1 MSEVPT
7 DSLSIPTADL
17 TIPTT
22 GGIEGDTFELE
33 RYGLSSEDYP
43 ELAGKSE
50 IEVIQFIQ
58 QTLGA
63 SPPVSDPAPL
73 PEPEPEKSSGFGAAF
88 DYGSDNLQAML
99 GAGIKVLGQGTG
111 IETLEEY
118 GQDLQ
123 DKNEKEAEESL
134 KKYDRIELKDAS
146 PGDNLTTFVI
156 QTLGE
161 TLPSLGMAI
170 GAGVAGATA
179 AALTPVAALTGTVG
193 AGIGAFLPSAL
204 TITGE
209 AQITAEQLSEDE
221 DFESPGTMLL
231 AGAAG
236 GAIDTIALAIPAAKL
251 LPLDIP
257 TNALTKFFVS
267 KGVAPEVAEGAV
279 KKGRQALK
287 DADNNPDLA
296 TQNLV
301 LEGRDSLKKIADSK
315 PIKGR
320 NLLARTGIGGGK
332 QSLIEGGTEALQQA
346 ITTFAA
352 ETATGE
358 EADDYAY
365 NLLDAAVR
373 GGIAGVGPGA
383 LAGGLTGRSK
393 AAAAVAQEKQEKLQ
407 EALVID
413 EVNSSPDFDEETS
426 GVVSMEERTIGEDTF
441 VEIIEQDAEDR
452 VRTQRINLN
461 DIVDLEPTE
470 AEIVAQQQG
479 LEEVEKE
486 KENKGTPSEGDALA
500 GMGVRDRE
508 GNQFAPEPLLEN
520 QDTEGVVA
528 SDLDREVTDLKSEIA
543 ILKRMRELRAR
554 TTDPTETRQ
563 EEDIQKDTEI
573 TELIEQREAKLAQ
586 YKKFLDSNNNRIKY
600 KDVYNKIIEKNKEL
614 EDALNKAPELDF
626 TDISSVDVTLEQLEN
641 AALDGTQP
649 SMEEVETALEL
660 VGETFN
666 PESDTSFSIIE
677 KLKTGRDRL
686 VGKPGFEEGMSINNA
701 DRLQEVFLKSF
712 PKLMDTVD
720 TTPPQN
726 PRAKAF
732 VSQEVQEGTKNL
744 AEVASEA
751 ESSRGKKIN
760 LKNIIE
766 KSRNDAEGLATKL
779 TLWSRFMA
787 SSYQQA
793 TKYPALR
800 PLVRVME
807 QYNVIWR
814 SIMNSAFMG
823 RSLVNALDAENKAR
837 YREVTELKNT
847 VNQDLSISGLD
858 GNKRLVLNLTD
869 PTIGVDPLVQL
880 YGERNPNTGERT
892 GEYTRLVPNPN
903 YDPMQEYDTGESSP
917 MMNITVPALFKY
929 KDIYGYTTLS
939 EAEYRA
945 KYPDNQL
952 VIENDPN
959 ATPEQNERTQ
969 RLITAMEQEQNTI
982 RTLYDQAITAVITRG
997 LGLLEPS
1004 IKSQVESAEASIEQ
1018 ELKSAGE
1025 PALTEGELV
1034 VRAMERVAEEQERL
1048 AQTSGT
1054 ADTSQNA
1061 RNAEQLREQMEV
1073 IGNLQDARRLG
1084 YFPRSR
1090 NGDVIVRII
1099 RTTFDAEGNKVEE
1112 VIHREDHVAPLYHR
1126 NDAARRRAVMEKQGK
1141 DLKRR
1146 IRETD
1151 GFDPSTDKVE
1161 VLTRGDDQD
1170 VVRASEIDNFFIL
1183 EAVMMSE
1190 LDHSKNLTEDEKKR
1204 SKKVFTEI
1212 AKRVRKERATRGFQR
1227 HLQHRRNIPGAI
1239 TPVNEKSYHN
1249 NSWAQYVSTLGRFV
1263 ARQRTDEAANEI
1275 IANLPKD
1282 DNIKKQGIKLW
1293 ENTKSPQGMASAIK
1307 SVAFLGFLAGN
1318 LSSSLLN
1325 LTQNFVTAS
1334 ILYGA
1339 YGKLLNLKTAKSAA
1353 AASVLTT
1360 KYLMGRDI
1368 GFQAK
1373 DRESIAAD
1381 LFRLKAASSLE
1392 EGRKQFD
1399 MLLELQERGI
1409 IGKINTEAMSS
1420 NADITSSQMVQ
1431 KLFGSVPGR
1440 IEERLSDKTYQ
1451 GITKAAGVSKR
1462 TIDFIYAFSELGNR
1476 INAALATYNAVENF
1490 GLEGVTDPRTGK
1502 TSGGLVGFAKGTT
1515 FEGQINDVN
1524 DAASFVINQSQFN
1537 LDAFNRPQIAFLGN
1551 GLGAITLQFL
1561 PFVTMMIEV
1570 YANAIGKYGGS
1581 TFNPIKFA
1589 KSLGKEGSID
1599 PRNMSPQG
1607 KRALVFML
1615 VPQLM
1620 MGGLFGLPFVDDLKE
1635 VYKLVARMLNLQD
1648 SDVELMF
1655 YEAITSVGG
1664 PEAYQ
1669 TAQFFGRGAFKT
1681 YLGYDISQRVSLSP
1695 LKGSILPL
1703 FTDEKSMAELI
1714 GGPASAYIG
1723 QSVVGSYQ
1731 AFQRGDYG
1739 MAMLKLIPFA
1749 GLQNGLKALDA
1760 SEVGVQTG
1768 AGRIIGD
1775 GLTNQDLLLMSLGF
1789 AARPVYEDRD
1799 KMYRE
1804 RYYSF
1809 KNSGVRKSYV
1819 NRIVRLMS
1827 QIDRTEGAEEKKEL
1841 FEEIQKLYKE
1851 VYEHDLTA
1859 DLEDKIDPNY
1869 TIANNANKRY
1879 SDDKLGR
1886 QSGIPASSAET
1897 ARIQQEL
1904 LGGGYR

>member
-17 TIPTT
+17 TIPTA

-134 KKYDRIELKDAS
+134 KKYDRVELEDVS
-146 PGDNLTTFVI
+146 FGDNLTTFVV

-179 AALTPVAALTGTVG
+179 FALTPVAALTGTVG

-332 QSLIEGGTEALQQA
+332 QSLIEGGTEAFQQA

-393 AAAAVAQEKQEKLQ
+393 AAAAIAQEKQEKLQ

-413 EVNSSPDFDEETS
+413 EANSSPDFDEETS

-528 SDLDREVTDLKSEIA
+528 SDLDREITDLKSEIA
-543 ILKRMRELRAR
+543 VLKRMRQLRAR

-563 EEDIQKDTEI
+563 EEDIEKDTEI

-600 KDVYNKIIEKNKEL
+600 KDAYKSITGKNRKL
-614 EDALNKAPELDF
+614 ENDLNKAPGLDF
-626 TDISSVDVTLEQLEN
+626 TDISSVDVTIEQLEN
-641 AALDGTQP
+641 ADIGEAP
-649 SMEEVETALEL
+649 SIEAVEAALEL
-660 VGETFN
+660 VGENLEPTDDR
-666 PESDTSFSIIE
+666 PSIIK
-677 KLKTGRDRL
+677 KLKDGRELFKKSLQMR
-686 VGKPGFEEGMSINNA
+686 PSFEEALTINNA
-701 DRLQEVFLKSF
+701 DRLQEVFKGRL

-726 PRAKAF
+726 PRAKAPT
-732 VSQEVQEGTKNL
+732 SPEVKEGTESL

-751 ESSRGKKIN
+751 ESSRGKKVN

-814 SIMNSAFMG
+814 SI
-823 RSLVNALDAENKAR
+823 
-837 YREVTELKNT
+837 
-847 VNQDLSISGLD
+847 IS
-858 GNKRLVLNLTD
+858 R
-869 PTIGVDPLVQL
+869 
-880 YGERNPNTGERT
+880 
-892 GEYTRLVPNPN
+892 
-903 YDPMQEYDTGESSP
+903 
-917 MMNITVPALFKY
+917 
-929 KDIYGYTTLS
+929 
-939 EAEYRA
+939 
-945 KYPDNQL
+945 
-952 VIENDPN
+952 
-959 ATPEQNERTQ
+959 
-969 RLITAMEQEQNTI
+969 
-982 RTLYDQAITAVITRG
+982 
-997 LGLLEPS
+997 
-1004 IKSQVESAEASIEQ
+1004 
-1018 ELKSAGE
+1018 
-1025 PALTEGELV
+1025 
-1034 VRAMERVAEEQERL
+1034 
-1048 AQTSGT
+1048 
-1054 ADTSQNA
+1054 
-1061 RNAEQLREQMEV
+1061 
-1073 IGNLQDARRLG
+1073 
-1084 YFPRSR
+1084 
-1090 NGDVIVRII
+1090 
-1099 RTTFDAEGNKVEE
+1099 
-1112 VIHREDHVAPLYHR
+1112 
-1126 NDAARRRAVMEKQGK
+1126 
-1141 DLKRR
+1141 
-1146 IRETD
+1146 
-1151 GFDPSTDKVE
+1151 
-1161 VLTRGDDQD
+1161 
-1170 VVRASEIDNFFIL
+1170 
-1183 EAVMMSE
+1183 
-1190 LDHSKNLTEDEKKR
+1190 
-1204 SKKVFTEI
+1204 
-1212 AKRVRKERATRGFQR
+1212 
-1227 HLQHRRNIPGAI
+1227 
-1239 TPVNEKSYHN
+1239 
-1249 NSWAQYVSTLGRFV
+1249 W
-1263 ARQRTDEAANEI
+1263 
-1275 IANLPKD
+1275 
-1282 DNIKKQGIKLW
+1282 
-1293 ENTKSPQGMASAIK
+1293 
-1307 SVAFLGFLAGN
+1307 
-1318 LSSSLLN
+1318 
-1325 LTQNFVTAS
+1325 
-1334 ILYGA
+1334 
-1339 YGKLLNLKTAKSAA
+1339 
-1353 AASVLTT
+1353 
-1360 KYLMGRDI
+1360 
-1368 GFQAK
+1368 
-1373 DRESIAAD
+1373 
-1381 LFRLKAASSLE
+1381 
-1392 EGRKQFD
+1392 
-1399 MLLELQERGI
+1399 
-1409 IGKINTEAMSS
+1409 
-1420 NADITSSQMVQ
+1420 
-1431 KLFGSVPGR
+1431 
-1440 IEERLSDKTYQ
+1440 
-1451 GITKAAGVSKR
+1451 
-1462 TIDFIYAFSELGNR
+1462 
-1476 INAALATYNAVENF
+1476 
-1490 GLEGVTDPRTGK
+1490 
-1502 TSGGLVGFAKGTT
+1502 
-1515 FEGQINDVN
+1515 
-1524 DAASFVINQSQFN
+1524 
-1537 LDAFNRPQIAFLGN
+1537 
-1551 GLGAITLQFL
+1551 
-1561 PFVTMMIEV
+1561 
-1570 YANAIGKYGGS
+1570 
-1581 TFNPIKFA
+1581 
-1589 KSLGKEGSID
+1589 
-1599 PRNMSPQG
+1599 
-1607 KRALVFML
+1607 
-1615 VPQLM
+1615 
-1620 MGGLFGLPFVDDLKE
+1620 
-1635 VYKLVARMLNLQD
+1635 
-1648 SDVELMF
+1648 
-1655 YEAITSVGG
+1655 
-1664 PEAYQ
+1664 
-1669 TAQFFGRGAFKT
+1669 
-1681 YLGYDISQRVSLSP
+1681 
-1695 LKGSILPL
+1695 
-1703 FTDEKSMAELI
+1703 
-1714 GGPASAYIG
+1714 
-1723 QSVVGSYQ
+1723 
-1731 AFQRGDYG
+1731 
-1739 MAMLKLIPFA
+1739 
-1749 GLQNGLKALDA
+1749 
-1760 SEVGVQTG
+1760 
-1768 AGRIIGD
+1768 
-1775 GLTNQDLLLMSLGF
+1775 
-1789 AARPVYEDRD
+1789 
-1799 KMYRE
+1799 
-1804 RYYSF
+1804 
-1809 KNSGVRKSYV
+1809 
-1819 NRIVRLMS
+1819 
-1827 QIDRTEGAEEKKEL
+1827 
-1841 FEEIQKLYKE
+1841 
-1851 VYEHDLTA
+1851 
-1859 DLEDKIDPNY
+1859 
-1869 TIANNANKRY
+1869 
-1879 SDDKLGR
+1879 
-1886 QSGIPASSAET
+1886 
-1897 ARIQQEL
+1897 
-1904 LGGGYR
+1904 

>member
-1 MSEVPT
+1 MSE
-7 DSLSIPTADL
+7 IPTADL
-17 TIPTT
+17 TIPTMET
-22 GGIEGDTFELE
+22 SDAPFSIGE
-33 RYGLSSEDYP
+33 YGFSEEEYP

-50 IEVIQFIQ
+50 AELLAFITEALSQPAAVIEE
-58 QTLGA
+58 A
-63 SPPVSDPAPL
+63 PAPI

-118 GQDLQ
+118 GQELQ

-134 KKYDRIELKDAS
+134 KKYDRVELEDVS
-146 PGDNLTTFVI
+146 FGDNLTTFVV

-161 TLPSLGMAI
+161 TLPSLGMAV
-170 GAGVAGATA
+170 GAGVAGAA
-179 AALTPVAALTGTVG
+179 AAAATPVASLTAAIG

-257 TNALTKFFVS
+257 TNALTKFFIS
-267 KGVAPEVAEGAV
+267 KGVAPEVAENAV

-296 TQNLV
+296 TENLV
-301 LEGRDSLKKIADSK
+301 LEGRDSLKKIADNK

-320 NLLARTGIGGGK
+320 NLLARTGIGGVK
-332 QSLIEGGTEALQQA
+332 QSVIEGGTEALQQA

-383 LAGGLTGRSK
+383 LVGGVTGRSK

-407 EALVID
+407 EALVLD
-413 EVNSSPDFDEETS
+413 EANSSPDFDEETS

-543 ILKRMRELRAR
+543 ILKRMRQLRAR

-600 KDVYNKIIEKNKEL
+600 KDAYKSITGKNKKL
-614 EDALNKAPELDF
+614 EDALNKTPELDF
-626 TDISSVDVTLEQLEN
+626 TDISGVDATIEQLEN
-641 AALDGTQP
+641 PSLDKRLP
-649 SMEEVETALEL
+649 SIEEVETALEL
-660 VGETFN
+660 VGETFD
-666 PESDTSFSIIE
+666 PESDTSFSILE
-677 KLKTGRDRL
+677 KLKAGRDRL
-686 VGKPGFEEGMSINNA
+686 AGSPNFEESMSINNP

-726 PRAKAF
+726 PKVKAPT
-732 VSQEVQEGTKNL
+732 SPEVQEGTESL

-751 ESSRGKKIN
+751 ESSRGRTVD
-760 LKNIIE
+760 LKNVIE
-766 KSRNDAEGLATKL
+766 KSRNDAENLATKI

-869 PTIGVDPLVQL
+869 PAIEVDPLVQL
-880 YGERNPNTGERT
+880 YGERDPSTGERT
-892 GEYTRLVPNPN
+892 GEYTRLVPDPN
-903 YDPMQEYDTGESSP
+903 YNPDDPQSSP

-945 KYPDNQL
+945 KYMQNPEQMHQL

-1004 IKSQVESAEASIEQ
+1004 IKSQVQSAEASIEQ

-1034 VRAMERVAEEQERL
+1034 VRAMERVAEEQERR

-1054 ADTSQNA
+1054 ADTSQNV

-1099 RTTFDAEGNKVEE
+1099 RTTFDAEGKKVEE
-1112 VIHREDHVAPLYHR
+1112 VIHREDHVAPLYQR
-1126 NDAARRRAVMEKQGK
+1126 NDAARRRAVMDKQGK

-1151 GFDPSTDKVE
+1151 GFDPSTDRVE
-1161 VLTRGDDQD
+1161 VLTRGADKD

-1190 LDHSKNLTEDEKKR
+1190 LDHSKNLTDAEKEK
-1204 SKKVFTEI
+1204 SKEIFTEI

-1275 IANLPKD
+1275 IANLSKD
-1282 DNIKKQGIKLW
+1282 DNIKEVGTKLW
-1293 ENTKSPQGMASAIK
+1293 ENTKSPQGMASAVK

-1440 IEERLSDKTYQ
+1440 IEANISDKMYQ
-1451 GITKAAGVSKR
+1451 GITKSAGVSKR

-1695 LKGSILPL
+1695 LKGSFLPL
-1703 FTDEKSMAELI
+1703 FTDEKSVAELV
-1714 GGPASAYIG
+1714 GGPATAYIG
-1723 QSVVGSYQ
+1723 QSLVGSYQ

-1739 MAMLKLIPFA
+1739 MALLKLIPFA

-1760 SEVGVQTG
+1760 SEAGVQTG

-1799 KMYRE
+1799 RMYRE

-1819 NRIVRLMS
+1819 NKIVRLMS
-1827 QIDRTEGAEEKKEL
+1827 QIDRTESAEEKKEL
-1841 FEEIQKLYKE
+1841 YEEIQKLYKE

-1869 TIANNANKRY
+1869 TIVNNANKRY

-1886 QSGIPASSAET
+1886 QAGIPKQSAKT
-1897 ARIQQEL
+1897 TRIQQEL